1 MDGRDYLD
9 YFVETKQAEW
19 QEYHTT
25 VSDWELKRYL
35 TLF

>member
-1 MDGRDYLD
+1 
-9 YFVETKQAEW
+9 VETKQAEW